1 VCVFVSDF
9 TRGRCFTITDSLYCD
24 STLVVLISDVSTN
37 YFTTD
42 FQYSLSHSLL
52 YCLNSVLGAF
62 SRLHD
67 ATTLRLD
74 DCLFVVDAAAAAAA
88 LPAAL
93 PPRPLCPRRRL
104 KLVTACTSKQAS
116 VTVYINFSIQV
127 QRNFTRDG
135 FSS

>member
-1 VCVFVSDF
+1 MCVFVSDF
-9 TRGRCFTITDSLYCD
+9 TRGRCFIITDSLYCD

-37 YFTTD
+37 YITTE

-52 YCLNSVLGAF
+52 YCLNLSLGAF

-67 ATTLRLD
+67 ATTPRLD
-74 DCLFVVDAAAAAAA
+74 DCLFVVATAAAAAA
-88 LPAAL
+88 LPPRL
-93 PPRPLCPRRRL
+93 PCPRRRL
-104 KLVTACTSKQAS
+104 KLVTACMSKQAS